1 MGVSQGEVQ
10 GSRQVLGLEL
20 CSGGRRGRR
29 GMASG
34 VEAVRVGGQKRE
46 GDEALSLVLNGV
58 FKSHSWLRLAA
69 VPCAEYCLHVPRMA
83 QSSVLNIVF
92 F

>member
-1 MGVSQGEVQ
+1 
-10 GSRQVLGLEL
+10 
-20 CSGGRRGRR
+20 
-29 GMASG
+29 MASG

-69 VPCAEYCLHVPRMA
+69 VPCAECCLLHVPRMA